1 MEMTLS
7 TTTTVRPP
15 RYAAPRQAFLL
26 DPVPYGTLWGRCV
39 AEGWVRLPTVP
50 LPVRPSMPYG
60 TLINGY
66 IIPLLVAVIVVCN
79 VLVCVVLIRRRD
91 LCHHGH
97 AHFGSCL
104 SFKALYFMRR

>member
-1 MEMTLS
+1 
-7 TTTTVRPP
+7 
-15 RYAAPRQAFLL
+15 
-26 DPVPYGTLWGRCV
+26 
-39 AEGWVRLPTVP
+39 
-50 LPVRPSMPYG
+50 MPYG

-79 VLVCVVLIRRRD
+79 VLVCVVLVRRRD

-104 SFKALYFMRR
+104 SFNALYFMRR